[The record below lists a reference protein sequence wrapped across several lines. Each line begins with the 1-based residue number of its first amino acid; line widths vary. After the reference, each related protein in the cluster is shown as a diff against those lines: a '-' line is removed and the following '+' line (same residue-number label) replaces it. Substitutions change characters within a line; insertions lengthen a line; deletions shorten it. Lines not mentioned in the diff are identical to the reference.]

1 MLRPRTW
8 RREAIAAR
16 GAIIDAHIFRR
27 APLSELPSQVHTV
40 ADAEAIAA
48 KARLH
53 RLSRNW
59 GELHWREWGDGGPVV
74 LLHGGS
80 GSWNHWVRNIPSL
93 VRAGHRVL
101 VPDLP
106 GFGDSA
112 APEGTE
118 DADALPDLIEPALDE
133 LLADAS
139 FQLLAFSFGSL
150 VAGFLAARLPHRVRG
165 LLLIGAGGLGIKPA
179 RRLTLRR
186 WTDTPPGPARDAIFR
201 ANLEALML
209 ARPESADDLALALHG
224 SNLVRDRMRKRRLAS
239 TDILRR
245 TLREVSCPVTG
256 VVGEEDVLFR
266 GQTEKVREAL
276 ADAPRFGSLHVVPGA
291 GHWAQYERPEAIN
304 SVLLEFLGR

>member
-1 MLRPRTW
+1 LS
-8 RREAIAAR
+8 AL
-16 GAIIDAHIFRR
+16 
-27 APLSELPSQVHTV
+27 PLHVHTL

-53 RLSRNW
+53 RLSRSW
-59 GELHWREWGDGGPVV
+59 GEFHWREWGNGPSVV

-80 GSWNHWVRNIPSL
+80 GSWNHWIRNIPAL
-93 VRAGHRVL
+93 VLSGHRVL

-118 DADALPDLIEPALDE
+118 DADALPGLLEPALDE
-133 LLADAS
+133 LLAEAS
-139 FQLLAFSFGSL
+139 FHLLAFSFGSM
-150 VAGFLAARLPHRVRG
+150 VAAFLAGRLPHRTRG
-165 LLLIGAGGLGIKPA
+165 LLLIGAGGLGIEPGRPLA
-179 RRLTLRR
+179 LRR
-186 WTDTPPGPARDAIFR
+186 WTHTPPGAARDAIFR

-209 ARPESADDLALALHG
+209 ARPESIDDLAIALHG

-266 GQTEKVREAL
+266 GQTDKVSDAL
-276 ADAPRFGSLHVVPGA
+276 ADAPRFGSLHVVPRA
-291 GHWAQYERPEAIN
+291 GHWAQYERPEAVN
-304 SVLLEFLGR
+304 PLLLEFLQRS